1 MNGSIL
7 LSHEIASEIV
17 VSVQKYNIRSNFFIL
32 NRNNTLFAGD
42 MVQGIKP
49 VQLASVD
56 LLLIAILSSFQT
68 IEKSAEDFLSA
79 KLTKIFFPELTPEQ
93 VLQRFDYLAKSS
105 LLSTINSD
113 LPDKFEALKVES
125 NNLDPTNIELSL
137 TKNFSLKPVKGAY
150 QIWSVQDRKH
160 YTLSKE
166 QAFILSLFSQA
177 SNTRS
182 TQKRLNS
189 YISEVDFYK
198 LMACF
203 MKHGLLVKATKNNAT
218 KDILDTN
225 IQTKTITESNSLA
238 SPKTKNWNELELE
251 GRIPVYFVPHMEN
264 HYPLALGLL
273 YTAIAAAHSGKLLE
287 QYLLVPIT
295 YLSPQQFLEGP
306 YKKFG
311 AGIWLFSNYMW
322 SSEIN
327 LQISVAVK
335 RHDCKNI
342 TIHGGPSTPDY
353 QQKSREYFESNSSV
367 DICVHG
373 EGEAAI
379 VDILESINN
388 SDSELRYD
396 ESELKQVEGI
406 SFRCKNDPSQI
417 IRTNTRT
424 RLAKP
429 EIIPSPYEQGV
440 FDQYQGKVEA
450 AIIESNRGC
459 PFGCTFCDWG
469 SATNQKVRKYDLE
482 RVKKELDWIISRK
495 VKVLWIADANYGMY
509 DRDIELAQYIVDQ
522 KSKFGF
528 PQEVVVNYT
537 KNTTWRLAEII
548 KIFSKGGIISQGVIS
563 IQSTDEQTLKVINR
577 KNIKTEKY
585 DELTKIFA
593 ESNLPLSTDLMIG
606 LPGSTVDSFKAD
618 LQRYFERDISVKA
631 YPTQLLPNSPMAD
644 PDYMAKYKI
653 KVDKES
659 YLTSTSSYSEQDLLL
674 MKHLYHLH
682 TLIDG
687 YSLLRYVCRYLQW
700 EHQIQYTDF
709 LIKLRAML
717 VTEPQKYPHMFF
729 AFQFFEADK
738 CMPGCWQLFFEE
750 VAVFSEKTFSIEV
763 DSGFN
768 TALTVNELAMPE
780 QGRVYPYQVK
790 LEHDFE
796 SYFRHNKSLDN
807 PKKRKLNSYL
817 PATMTFDDPD
827 GMASLAS
834 EHVQYDSHQ
843 FFWEIRSSIAR
854 AKSSSSAE
862 HFQTAANA

>member
-1 MNGSIL
+1 M
-7 LSHEIASEIV
+7 
-17 VSVQKYNIRSNFFIL
+17 SVQEYSIRPNFFIL
-32 NRNNTLFAGD
+32 NRGNTLFAGD

-56 LLLIAILSSFQT
+56 LLLIAEMSSFKT
-68 IEKSAEDFLSA
+68 LETGVNDFLNDE
-79 KLTKIFFPELTPEQ
+79 LTKTLFPELTQRQ
-93 VLQRFDYLAKSS
+93 VFERFDYLAKSV
-105 LLSTINSD
+105 LLSAADN
-113 LPDKFEALKVES
+113 KFTSEIEPLRIVSEE
-125 NNLDPTNIELSL
+125 LNIIDVYLAL
-137 TKNFSLKPVKGAY
+137 TKNFSLKPIRNGY
-150 QIWSVQDRKH
+150 QVWSVLDRKH
-160 YTLSKE
+160 YALTKE
-166 QAFILSLFSQA
+166 QAFILTLFSQK
-177 SNTRS
+177 S
-182 TQKRLNS
+182 TLDEIQKSLNQYISLEKLQILLNS
-189 YISEVDFYK
+189 F
-198 LMACF
+198 L
-203 MKHGLLVKATKNNAT
+203 KHGLIIKETSRSDKDELETSKA
-218 KDILDTN
+218 L
-225 IQTKTITESNSLA
+225 TIESEPLPP
-238 SPKTKNWNELELE
+238 PKIKSWHELELD

-273 YTAIAAAHSGKLLE
+273 YTSIAAAKNGELLSKF
-287 QYLLVPIT
+287 LLVPIT

-306 YKKFG
+306 YRKFG
-311 AGIWLFSNYMW
+311 AGVWLFSNYMW
-322 SSEIN
+322 SSDIN

-335 RHDCKNI
+335 NHDSKNL

-353 QQKSREYFESNSSV
+353 KEESQKYFRANTSV

-379 VDILESINN
+379 VEVLENINRSH
-388 SDSELRYD
+388 SDLVYQ
-396 ESELKQVEGI
+396 ESELKMVEGI
-406 SFRCKNDPSQI
+406 SFRSKQDPSCI
-417 IRTNTRT
+417 IRTHART

-429 EIIPSPYEQGV
+429 EIIPSPYQEGV
-440 FDQYQGKVEA
+440 FDRYDGKVEA

-522 KSKFGF
+522 KSTFGY

-644 PDYMAKYKI
+644 PEYMSKYEI
-653 KVDKES
+653 KVDKDN
-659 YLTSTSSYSEQDLLL
+659 YLTSTSSFSEQDLIV

-700 EHQIQYTDF
+700 DHQIVYTDF
-709 LIKLRAML
+709 LFKLRDML
-717 VTEPQKYPHMFF
+717 IKAPQNYPHMFF

-738 CMPGCWQLFFEE
+738 CMPGGWQLFFEE
-750 VAVFSEKTFSIEV
+750 LASFTNKTFSIDI
-763 DSGFN
+763 DSGFL

-780 QGRVYPYQVK
+780 PGRVYPYRVELK
-790 LEHDFE
+790 HDFE
-796 SYFRHNKSLDN
+796 SYFRHNKALDN
-807 PKKRKLNSYL
+807 QIKRKLDSYL

-827 GMASLAS
+827 GMAGLAS

>member
-1 MNGSIL
+1 VRK
-7 LSHEIASEIV
+7 AV
-17 VSVQKYNIRSNFFIL
+17 VSVQQYNSGSNFIIL
-32 NRNNTLFAGD
+32 SRSNTLFAGD
-42 MVQGIKP
+42 ILQEIKP
-49 VQLASVD
+49 VQLASAD
-56 LLLIAILSSFQT
+56 LLLIAALSSFESIHKNVVEFLDAQIT
-68 IEKSAEDFLSA
+68 KSLFPEITQAQVLERFDFLAKNSLKSPSNNEKS
-79 KLTKIFFPELTPEQ
+79 
-93 VLQRFDYLAKSS
+93 
-105 LLSTINSD
+105 N
-113 LPDKFEALKVES
+113 
-125 NNLDPTNIELSL
+125 NIEPFEIVPARLKKLDRVTL
-137 TKNFSLKPVKGAY
+137 TKNFSLKPVRNCY
-150 QIWSVQDRKH
+150 QIWSVRDRKH
-160 YTLSKE
+160 YALSKE
-166 QAFILSLFSQA
+166 QAFILSLFYQMPKIEVI
-177 SNTRS
+177 
-182 TQKRLNS
+182 QKRIEAFVSAEDFQSLLAN
-189 YISEVDFYK
+189 YIEHGFLIEENKKGNYSEPIK
-198 LMACF
+198 P
-203 MKHGLLVKATKNNAT
+203 K
-218 KDILDTN
+218 
-225 IQTKTITESNSLA
+225 SL
-238 SPKTKNWNELELE
+238 STRENETLSSSKIKSWSELELE

-273 YTAIAAAHSGKLLE
+273 YTAIAAAHNGKLLDR
-287 QYLLVPIT
+287 YLLVPIT
-295 YLSPQQFLEGP
+295 YLTPQQFLEGP
-306 YKKFG
+306 YNRFG

-335 RHDCKNI
+335 NHDHKNI

-353 QQKSREYFESNSSV
+353 QQKSQEYFETNSSV
-367 DICVHG
+367 DVCVHG

-379 VDILESINN
+379 VDILESIYN
-388 SDSELRYD
+388 SNSELFYD

-406 SFRCKNDPSQI
+406 SFRSRQDPSQI
-417 IRTNTRT
+417 IRTNSRT

-440 FDQYQGKVEA
+440 FERYQGKVEA

-482 RVKKELDWIISRK
+482 RVKKELDWIISRN

-606 LPGSTVDSFKAD
+606 LPGSSVESFKAD

-644 PDYMAKYKI
+644 PDYMAKYDI
-653 KVDKES
+653 RVDKEN
-659 YLTSTSSYSEQDLLL
+659 YLISTSSYSEQDLLL

-700 EHQIQYTDF
+700 EHEIQYTDF

-717 VTEPQKYPHMFF
+717 ATEPQKYPHMFF

-738 CMPGCWQLFFEE
+738 SMPGCWQVFFEE
-750 VAVFSEKTFSIEV
+750 VAIFSKLTFSIEI
-763 DSGFN
+763 DSGFI

-780 QGRVYPYQVK
+780 QGREYPYQVK

-817 PATMTFDDPD
+817 PAAMTFDDPD

-862 HFQTAANA
+862 HFKTAANA

>member
-1 MNGSIL
+1 M
-7 LSHEIASEIV
+7 
-17 VSVQKYNIRSNFFIL
+17 SVQDYSIRPSFFIL
-32 NRNNTLFAGD
+32 NRGNILFAGD

-56 LLLIAILSSFQT
+56 LLLIAEMSCFKNLET
-68 IEKSAEDFLSA
+68 GVNDFLDDE
-79 KLTKIFFPELTPEQ
+79 LTKTLFPELTQRQ
-93 VLQRFDYLAKSS
+93 VFERFDYLAKSA
-105 LLSTINSD
+105 LLSVADN
-113 LPDKFEALKVES
+113 KFTSEIEPLRIVSEEL
-125 NNLDPTNIELSL
+125 NIIDVNLAL
-137 TKNFSLKPVKGAY
+137 TKNFSLKPIRNGY
-150 QIWSVQDRKH
+150 QVWSVLDRKH
-160 YTLSKE
+160 YALTKE
-166 QAFILSLFSQA
+166 QAFILTLFSQK
-177 SNTRS
+177 S
-182 TQKRLNS
+182 TLDEIQKSLNQ
-189 YISEVDFYK
+189 YISLEK
-198 LMACF
+198 LQTLSNSF
-203 MKHGLLVKATKNNAT
+203 LKHGLIIKENNRSDKGELETSKA
-218 KDILDTN
+218 L
-225 IQTKTITESNSLA
+225 TIESEPLPP
-238 SPKTKNWNELELE
+238 PKIKSWHELELD

-273 YTAIAAAHSGKLLE
+273 YTSIAAAKNGELLSRF
-287 QYLLVPIT
+287 LLVPIT
-295 YLSPQQFLEGP
+295 YLSPQQFLKGP

-311 AGIWLFSNYMW
+311 AGVWLFSNYMW

-327 LQISVAVK
+327 IQISVAVK
-335 RHDCKNI
+335 SHDSKNL

-353 QQKSREYFESNSSV
+353 KEESQKYFKANASV

-379 VDILESINN
+379 VEVLENISRFH
-388 SDSELRYD
+388 SDLVYQ
-396 ESELKQVEGI
+396 ESELKMVEGI
-406 SFRCKNDPSQI
+406 SFRSKQDPSCI
-417 IRTNTRT
+417 IRTNART

-429 EIIPSPYEQGV
+429 EIIPSPYQEGV
-440 FDQYQGKVEA
+440 FERYDGKVEA

-522 KSKFGF
+522 KSTFGY

-644 PDYMAKYKI
+644 PEYMSKYEI
-653 KVDKES
+653 KVDKDN
-659 YLTSTSSYSEQDLLL
+659 YLTSTSSYSEQDLIV

-700 EHQIQYTDF
+700 DHQIVYTDF
-709 LIKLRAML
+709 LFKLRDML
-717 VTEPQKYPHMFF
+717 IKAPQNYPHMFF

-738 CMPGCWQLFFEE
+738 CMPGGWQLFFEE
-750 VAVFSEKTFSIEV
+750 LASFTNKTFSIDI
-763 DSGFN
+763 DSGFL

-780 QGRVYPYQVK
+780 PGRVYPYRVELK
-790 LEHDFE
+790 HDFE
-796 SYFRHNKSLDN
+796 SYFRHNKALDN
-807 PKKRKLNSYL
+807 QIKRKLVSYL

-827 GMASLAS
+827 GMAGLAA

>member
-1 MNGSIL
+1 M
-7 LSHEIASEIV
+7 
-17 VSVQKYNIRSNFFIL
+17 SVQEYNIRSNFFIL
-32 NRNNTLFAGD
+32 NRDNTLFAGD
-42 MVQGIKP
+42 MVRGIQP

-56 LLLIAILSSFQT
+56 LLLISVLSRFQN
-68 IEKSAEDFLSA
+68 IEKSASDFLNSEIS
-79 KLTKIFFPELTPEQ
+79 KSLFPELTKAQ
-93 VLQRFDYLAKSS
+93 VLERFDYLAKSA
-105 LLSTINSD
+105 LLS
-113 LPDKFEALKVES
+113 KVDNKMIDNIEPLLIETERLDS
-125 NNLDPTNIELSL
+125 NNSCLTL
-137 TKNFSLKPVKGAY
+137 TKNFSLKPVRNGF
-150 QIWSVQDRKH
+150 QIWSVRDRRH
-160 YTLSKE
+160 YVLSKE
-166 QAFILSLFSQA
+166 QSFILSLFSQKTNIDA
-177 SNTRS
+177 I
-182 TQKRLNS
+182 QKRLS
-189 YISEVDFYK
+189 PFILAKEFQALLASF
-198 LMACF
+198 L
-203 MKHGLLVKATKNNAT
+203 KHGLLILENDKATNPSTFKAEVVSSIDANT
-218 KDILDTN
+218 LP
-225 IQTKTITESNSLA
+225 
-238 SPKTKNWNELELE
+238 SPKIKSWQELELD

-273 YTAIAAAHSGKLLE
+273 YTSIAAAEGGKLLSK
-287 QYLLVPIT
+287 YLLVPIT
-295 YLSPQQFLEGP
+295 YLTPQQFLEGP

-322 SSEIN
+322 SSDIN

-335 RHDCKNI
+335 NHDPKNL
-342 TIHGGPSTPDY
+342 TVHGGPSTPDY
-353 QQKSREYFESNSSV
+353 KQKSQEYFEANSSV

-379 VDILESINN
+379 VDILESIISTN
-388 SDSELRYD
+388 SEIVYK
-396 ESELKQVEGI
+396 ESELAKVQGI
-406 SFRCKNDPSQI
+406 SFRSKQELSQI
-417 IRTNTRT
+417 IRTDSRT

-429 EIIPSPYEQGV
+429 EVIPSPYQKGV
-440 FDQYQGKVEA
+440 FDHYQGKVEA

-482 RVKKELDWIISRK
+482 RVMKELDWIISRS
-495 VKVLWIADANYGMY
+495 VKVLWIADANFGMY

-522 KSKFGF
+522 KSKYGY

-563 IQSTDEQTLKVINR
+563 IQSTDEETLKVINR

-585 DELTKIFA
+585 DELTKIFS

-606 LPGSTVDSFKAD
+606 LPGSTVNSFKSD

-644 PDYMAKYKI
+644 PDYMAKYEI

-659 YLTSTSSYSEQDLLL
+659 YLISTSSYSEQDLIV

-700 EHQIQYTDF
+700 DHHVEYTDF
-709 LIKLRAML
+709 LIELREML
-717 VTEPQKYPHMFF
+717 IKEPQNYPHMYF

-750 VAVFSEKTFSIEV
+750 VADFVIKTFSIEL
-763 DSGFN
+763 DSGFIA
-768 TALTVNELAMPE
+768 ALTVNELAMPE
-780 QGRVYPYQVK
+780 QGRVYPYKVS
-790 LEHDFE
+790 LVHDFE

-807 PKKRKLNSYL
+807 HCKRKLSSYL
-817 PATMTFDDPD
+817 PVAMTFDDPD
-827 GMASLAS
+827 GMASLAA

-854 AKSSSSAE
+854 AKSSSSTE
-862 HFQTAANA
+862 HFETAVNA

>member
-1 MNGSIL
+1 
-7 LSHEIASEIV
+7 
-17 VSVQKYNIRSNFFIL
+17 VSNQKYNIQPKFFIL
-32 NRNNTLFAGD
+32 SRNNTLFAGD
-42 MVQGIKP
+42 LVQGIKP

-56 LLLIAILSSFQT
+56 VLLIAVLSTYQSIQQST
-68 IEKSAEDFLSA
+68 VDFINSKISKTLFPSLTEQQVLERFNYLGNNGLLSA
-79 KLTKIFFPELTPEQ
+79 GDSHLTNQLEP
-93 VLQRFDYLAKSS
+93 
-105 LLSTINSD
+105 
-113 LPDKFEALKVES
+113 
-125 NNLDPTNIELSL
+125 LSL
-137 TKNFSLKPVKGAY
+137 GSQTSLDDGLEFRITKNFSLTPVLNGY
-150 QIWSVQDRKH
+150 SIWSVRDRQH
-160 YTLSKE
+160 YFLTKE
-166 QAFILSLFSQA
+166 QGFILSLFSQ
-177 SNTRS
+177 NIKPELV
-182 TQKRLNS
+182 QQQLKGF
-189 YISEVDFYK
+189 ISADSFQC
-198 LMACF
+198 LMTSFLDHA
-203 MKHGLLVKATKNNAT
+203 LL
-218 KDILDTN
+218 IS
-225 IQTKTITESNSLA
+225 QSNSNQVSAKEEVKSSIPLEEREKPT
-238 SPKTKNWNELELE
+238 PKIKSWQELELK

-273 YTAIAAAHSGKLLE
+273 YTAIASANQGVMLE
-287 QYLLVPIT
+287 RFLLVPIT
-295 YLSPQQFLEGP
+295 YLSPQEFLEGP

-327 LQISVAVK
+327 LEISVAVK
-335 RHDCKNI
+335 QHDPANL

-353 QQKSREYFESNSSV
+353 EQKSQEFFAENASV

-379 VDILESINN
+379 VDILQNIHQIK
-388 SDSELRYD
+388 DSMFEYA
-396 ESELKQVEGI
+396 ESELKDVKGI
-406 SFRCKNDPSQI
+406 SFRSKQNTLKI
-417 IRTNTRT
+417 IRTQDRT

-429 EIIPSPYEQGV
+429 EVIPSPYEEGV
-440 FDQYQGKVEA
+440 FDCYQGNVEA

-482 RVKKELDWIISRK
+482 RVKRELDWIIQRE

-522 KSKFGF
+522 KAKYGY

-548 KIFSKGGIISQGVIS
+548 KIFSNGGIISQGVIS

-644 PDYMAKYKI
+644 PEYMEKYQI
-653 KVDKES
+653 KVDKENF
-659 YLTSTSSYSEQDLLL
+659 LISTSSYSEQDLVL

-700 EHQIQYTDF
+700 DRQIQYTDF
-709 LIKLRAML
+709 LLELREML
-717 VTEPQKYPHMFF
+717 VKEPQTYPHMFF
-729 AFQFFEADK
+729 AFQYFEADK
-738 CMPGCWQLFFEE
+738 CMPGGWQLFFEE
-750 VAVFSEKTFSIEV
+750 VAAFSKSNLAIDL
-763 DSGFN
+763 DSGFL
-768 TALTVNELAMPE
+768 TALAVNEVAMPSP
-780 QGRVYPYQVK
+780 GRKYPFQVK

-796 SYFRHNKSLDN
+796 SYFRHNKALDN
-807 PKKRKLNSYL
+807 QTKRKLNSYL
-817 PATMTFDDPD
+817 PAPMLFDDPD
-827 GMASLAS
+827 GMANLAS

-843 FFWEIRSSIAR
+843 FFWEIRSPIAR
-854 AKSSSSAE
+854 AKSSSSAD
-862 HFQTAANA
+862 HFETAANA